1 MPWRTPARGLAKAL
15 RQLFPGVKSL
25 IIKGRHRQAAGRL
38 KMVKIFLFQSRA
50 KGVYSGFKTRMRTC
64 LWPYDKVKQRRQAF
78 F

>member
-1 MPWRTPARGLAKAL
+1 M
-15 RQLFPGVKSL
+15 